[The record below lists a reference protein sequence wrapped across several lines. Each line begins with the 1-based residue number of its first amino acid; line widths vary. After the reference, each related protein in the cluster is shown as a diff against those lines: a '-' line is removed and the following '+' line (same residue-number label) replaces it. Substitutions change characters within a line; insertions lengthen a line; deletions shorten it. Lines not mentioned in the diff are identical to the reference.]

1 MPVVLANDLLA
12 LHLPQPRIMVGA
24 SSNQVSRVGREGAVP
39 HPALV
44 TRERLLQGVGLGLGL
59 GGVGVVVG
67 GLDVAHLPDLGRVVG
82 AARRQLLDV
91 GREQDARDVLLVR
104 REVYVMD
111 AWEPMVFEARRRGV
125 NAAYARPKE
134 GYLLWAMAAYI
145 VNNPRRPRERE
156 QGIYELLN
164 FMLGPCNPQ
173 QWLSAA
179 YCT

>member
-12 LHLPQPRIMVGA
+12 LHFPQPRIMVGA

-82 AARRQLLDV
+82 AARRQLLNV
-91 GREQDARDVLLVR
+91 RREQDAGDVFLVGVEMRDGDQLRALEVLDELPDEYVALRKRSAQTSSGRRKRGGGGLVCT
-104 REVYVMD
+104 
-111 AWEPMVFEARRRGV
+111 
-125 NAAYARPKE
+125 
-134 GYLLWAMAAYI
+134 
-145 VNNPRRPRERE
+145 
-156 QGIYELLN
+156 ELLPAQSREPSLATVTLATETSSSGIN
-164 FMLGPCNPQ
+164 
-173 QWLSAA
+173 S
-179 YCT
+179 

>member
-82 AARRQLLDV
+82 AARRQLLN
-91 GREQDARDVLLVR
+91 VR
-104 REVYVMD
+104 REQNAGDVFLMGVEMGDGDQLRALEVLDELPDEYV
-111 AWEPMVFEARRRGV
+111 ALRKGQYKHHLGGEKEEGEGLCVPNYCQRKVGNHRSRR
-125 NAAYARPKE
+125 
-134 GYLLWAMAAYI
+134 
-145 VNNPRRPRERE
+145 
-156 QGIYELLN
+156 
-164 FMLGPCNPQ
+164 
-173 QWLSAA
+173 
-179 YCT
+179 